1 MTLLSGD
8 DPTDL
13 SGGRSRS
20 RLGWSLSAVGIVAV
34 GFWFVKNGVAMDL
47 PAWVWVIGTVA
58 LAAWAVREFLR
69 TPWTTVVAA
78 AVMVVAG
85 AAVVVSTDALMLAPV
100 IVGVVVLQA
109 SPRLPVWSGT
119 VAVLVALVEIAVSA
133 AAAGTAVLFVLA
145 SCGGLVL
152 GVLVGFSRRQFRFA
166 EAQARQAERDQARA
180 ELLAD
185 RSRAARDIHDVLAH
199 SLGGLVLQLDAVEAL
214 LEAGRV
220 DEATRRAADART
232 LAADGL
238 AEARRAVHALRDD
251 DDTRDHRAG
260 GTDAPEPT
268 RASRPDAPDT
278 NEAPD
283 ANGAPETNDAPS
295 APGLPALVAA
305 HRSFGGQVL
314 TQGDLTLA
322 DLDDAHRTAVVA
334 ASREALSN
342 ARRHAPGCPVSLSVI
357 RDGDAVDVVLANPL
371 SSGGHGLIGMRERFA
386 ELSDGATIDAD
397 RSDDEFVVAMH
408 LPVAGEQLARGV
420 DGDR

>member
-20 RLGWSLSAVGIVAV
+20 RLGWGLSAVGIVAV
-34 GFWFVKNGVAMDL
+34 TFWFVKNGLALHL
-47 PAWVWVIGTVA
+47 PAWAWVVGTVA
-58 LAAWAVREFLR
+58 LAAWTVREFLR
-69 TPWTTVVAA
+69 TPRTTVVAA

-100 IVGVVVLQA
+100 IVGIVVLQA
-109 SPRLPVWSGT
+109 SDRLPVWTGT
-119 VAVLVALVEIAVSA
+119 VAVLVALVEIAVTA
-133 AAAGTAVLFVLA
+133 AAVGTAVVFVLA

-152 GVLVGFSRRQFRFA
+152 GVLVGFSRRQFRLA

-185 RSRAARDIHDVLAH
+185 RSRAARDVHDVLAH

-220 DEATRRAADART
+220 DEAARRAADART

-238 AEARRAVHALRDD
+238 AEARRAVHALREDVGG
-251 DDTRDHRAG
+251 DHPAAAAG
-260 GTDAPEPT
+260 APVSAT
-268 RASRPDAPDT
+268 ASRADPADPTAVT
-278 NEAPD
+278 
-283 ANGAPETNDAPS
+283 
-295 APGLPALVAA
+295 GLPALVAA

-314 TQGDLTLA
+314 TQGDLALA
-322 DLDDAHRTAVVA
+322 DLDDAHRAAVVA

-342 ARRHAPGCPVSLSVI
+342 ARRHAPGRPVSLSVI
-357 RDGDAVDVVLANPL
+357 RDGSAVEVVIANPL
-371 SSGGHGLIGMRERFA
+371 SGDGHGLIGMHERFA
-386 ELSDGATIDAD
+386 ELPDGATIHTD
-397 RSDDEFVVAMH
+397 RAGDEFVVAMH
-408 LPVAGEQLARGV
+408 LPTAGHRVAHHRV